1 MMEQSAYTDVTAACG
16 AEKITMMDASDE
28 ATGPAL
34 CYVRNDLPTAFE
46 GSVTVD
52 AIHFA
57 TGAVTSL
64 SSVKVSLPAGGGA
77 LGFFCAKGAASMSS
91 GKPDCPTFQ
100 SIFDTAG
107 CKGGAADCMLNVTVT
122 SAEGEAVSRNVL
134 PLGVPSA
141 LKLPATTIKHVVKSA
156 AAGSQ
161 SVDIE
166 LTSTATAVYVWL
178 STLEQG
184 RFSDNAFVLLPGVAR
199 TVSFQSFVAAGTS
212 SAALT
217 KSLRVEH
224 LQQYCSREAGMD
236 CH

>member
-77 LGFFCAKGAASMSS
+77 LGR
-91 GKPDCPTFQ
+91 
-100 SIFDTAG
+100 AG
-107 CKGGAADCMLNVTVT
+107 D
-122 SAEGEAVSRNVL
+122 
-134 PLGVPSA
+134 
-141 LKLPATTIKHVVKSA
+141 
-156 AAGSQ
+156 AAG
-161 SVDIE
+161 
-166 LTSTATAVYVWL
+166 
-178 STLEQG
+178 
-184 RFSDNAFVLLPGVAR
+184 
-199 TVSFQSFVAAGTS
+199 
-212 SAALT
+212 AL
-217 KSLRVEH
+217 
-224 LQQYCSREAGMD
+224 
-236 CH
+236 